1 MSWLGTMRSLG
12 EALGIV
18 PNRVSSV
25 GCNLG
30 RVVYSETRRAAQIAN
45 ITRPR
50 RTLTPKTQAMLRSIF
65 PDLDVGAIR
74 VRTRCRL
81 PANRFQPSG
90 SIYAMTFGTTM
101 YWRDDLDESN
111 PVDLVH
117 LIHETTHVDQ
127 VRRFGSEDEFACEY
141 GIGYLRGGGE
151 LPSHIAEPSDY
162 HRNPLEA
169 EAYRKESPYRDDR
182 GRVVPSR
189 LPR

>member
-1 MSWLGTMRSLG
+1 MSWLGTIRSLG

-18 PNRVSSV
+18 PKRVSSI

-30 RVVYSETRRAAQIAN
+30 RVVYRETRRSAQIAN

-50 RTLTPKTQAMLRSIF
+50 RTLTHETQAMLQSIF
-65 PDLDVGAIR
+65 PDLDVGAIQ

-101 YWRDDLDESN
+101 YWRDDLDESD

-127 VRRFGSEDEFACEY
+127 VRRFASEDAFACEY
-141 GIGYLRGGGE
+141 GIGYLKGGGE

-169 EAYRKESPYRDDR
+169 EAYRKESEYRDDR
-182 GRVVPSR
+182 GRIVPSR

>member
-1 MSWLGTMRSLG
+1 MSLLGTMRSLG
-12 EALGIV
+12 EALGVV
-18 PNRVSSV
+18 PKRVSSV

-30 RVVYSETRRAAQIAN
+30 RVVYRETRRAAQMAN
-45 ITRPR
+45 IMRPR
-50 RTLTPKTQAMLRSIF
+50 RPLAPGTQAMLRSIF
-65 PDLDVGAIR
+65 PDLDVAAIR

-81 PANRFQPSG
+81 PANHFQPTG
-90 SIYAMTFGTTM
+90 SIYAMTFGNTM
-101 YWRDDLDESN
+101 YWRDDLDESD

-127 VRRFGSEDEFACEY
+127 VRRFGSEDRFACEY
-141 GIGYLRGGGE
+141 GIGYLNGGGE
-151 LPSHIAEPSDY
+151 VPSHIADPSDY

-169 EAYRKESPYRDDR
+169 EAYRKESEYRDDR

>member
-1 MSWLGTMRSLG
+1 MRSLG
-12 EALGIV
+12 EAFGIG
-18 PNRVSSV
+18 PNRVTSV

-45 ITRPR
+45 ITVPR
-50 RTLTPKTQAMLRSIF
+50 RSLAPKTQAMLRTIF

-90 SIYAMTFGTTM
+90 SIYAMTFGNTM
-101 YWRDDLDESN
+101 YWRDDLDESD
-111 PVDLVH
+111 PVDLVR
-117 LIHETTHVDQ
+117 LIHETTHVEQ
-127 VRRFGSEDEFACEY
+127 VRRFGSEDKFACEY
-141 GIGYLRGGGE
+141 GVGYLKGGGE
-151 LPSHIAEPSDY
+151 LPPHIAQPSDY

-169 EAYRKESPYRDDR
+169 EAYRKESPYRDEL